1 MAAQERRFHADE
13 IRRGKPTNCQAKPE
27 ARFWAEMIATIRWPI
42 ILQIVDER
50 RVKGKGRPSL
60 CDHDSC
66 NFIVFVCGYKKKKKD
81 LIVFWS
87 GFKNRY
93 LNK

>member
-1 MAAQERRFHADE
+1 MAARERRFHADE

-50 RVKGKGRPSL
+50 RVKDEISHFISL
-60 CDHDSC
+60 SV
-66 NFIVFVCGYKKKKKD
+66 ILFVSEPPEQQPG
-81 LIVFWS
+81 LSV
-87 GFKNRY
+87 
-93 LNK
+93 